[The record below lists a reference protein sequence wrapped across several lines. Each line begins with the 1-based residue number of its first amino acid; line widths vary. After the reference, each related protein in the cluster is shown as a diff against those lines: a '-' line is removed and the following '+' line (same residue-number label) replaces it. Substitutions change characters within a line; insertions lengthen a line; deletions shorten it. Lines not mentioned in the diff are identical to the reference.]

1 MRSSR
6 PPMPRL
12 PAARFACD
20 PGAIR
25 SLRGFT
31 LIEMVV
37 TIAVGAVV
45 VAFMA
50 MFIVMP
56 LNAYTAQTRRAGLVD
71 ASDSALRFMARDIRS
86 ALPNS
91 VRIDPTGTVL
101 ELLATADGAR
111 YQDNGPVSNP
121 ALALDFTT
129 ASAAFATTV
138 PFTQLTLP
146 FSSNAYFLSIYN
158 VGVPGASAYETKNV
172 ITPAGTTITVS
183 AGATSNQNLVTL
195 NPPFQFAYGSPEKR
209 VYLVSGPVTYL
220 CDTSAGTLTRYSGY
234 AISSTQPTSAAAL
247 SGGASALVAAN
258 VASCSFTYSA
268 GTAQR
273 NALATLSLNIA
284 QSGESVQLLNEV
296 QVVNAP

>member
-1 MRSSR
+1 MRASSH
-6 PPMPRL
+6 
-12 PAARFACD
+12 
-20 PGAIR
+20 
-25 SLRGFT
+25 RGFT

-56 LNAYTAQTRRAGLVD
+56 MNAYTAQTRRAGLVD

-91 VRIDPTGTVL
+91 VRVASSGTVTAL

-129 ASAAFATTV
+129 ASGAFATTV

-158 VGVPGASAYETKNV
+158 VGVPGANAYQMTNV

-183 AGATSNQNLVTL
+183 AGAASNQNLVTL

-209 VYLVSGPVTYL
+209 VYLVSGPVSYL

-234 AISSTQPTSAAAL
+234 PIASTQPTSAAAL
-247 SGGASALVAAN
+247 SGAASALVAAN

-273 NALATLSLNIA
+273 NALATLSLQIA